1 MEVVHGQGKQVGCYN
16 FTYAFI
22 NTLPIT
28 VSGEANFSMAQT
40 ALTVGG
46 FIQPSA
52 ARVLIEQQPN
62 IEKGLCQRFLW
73 LVPEP
78 SHVTFD
84 MLQRVDS
91 NFIDDLGM
99 CNVKCNVKLESHFKQ
114 HIIDIAHLMAVVWS
128 PDKRVTK
135 WSLPRRQ
142 TGEDSSVV
150 EMSCGVFQVK
160 YDKVQGDIR
169 TIGCMDDLLSGE
181 KFPLPVFLKL

>member
-1 MEVVHGQGKQVGCYN
+1 MEVVHGQGKQVGCSK
-16 FTYAFI
+16 FTHRYINFI

-52 ARVLIEQQPN
+52 ARVLIEQNSN

-91 NFIDDLGM
+91 NFIDELGM
-99 CNVKCNVKLESHFKQ
+99 CNSNKNESHFK
-114 HIIDIAHLMAVVWS
+114 H
-128 PDKRVTK
+128 
-135 WSLPRRQ
+135 
-142 TGEDSSVV
+142 
-150 EMSCGVFQVK
+150 CN
-160 YDKVQGDIR
+160 
-169 TIGCMDDLLSGE
+169 
-181 KFPLPVFLKL
+181 